1 VSVAIEHMRSYEH
14 AGVQLAVLNITDRDG
29 ENPIRLWIRSYDTG
43 EVSVATEEGGD
54 VIWLNEGLAA

>member
-1 VSVAIEHMRSYEH
+1 MRSYEH